1 MKLIASVADLPLGA
15 LIASEVVNSAK
26 KGEITVELSKELKSP
41 ISAQL
46 LIDGKVFCET
56 STDVGRFLART
67 VDTDL
72 YGGDNNIDRTQVD
85 SWISFAVGPL
95 SVVKSWPTSIEF
107 LDKALVTKTWLV
119 SKRLTLADIFVF
131 STLRGLFYTPAHFQN
146 YCNVNRWFNEMSSL
160 PSVQKYS
167 SLLKKPSQAVS
178 ASSKIAKASK
188 EIPSPEG
195 RKQEGKFIELPGAE
209 EGKVVVRFP
218 PEASGFLHIGHAKAA
233 LLNAYYAETFKGQL
247 IMRFDDT
254 NPAKETVEFEQAILE
269 DLRLLEVKADRFTHS
284 SDYFELMLTYCEKL
298 IKEGK
303 AFVDDTPG
311 ETMKE
316 LREKRL
322 PSTNRDNPVDKN
334 LELWKEMQKGSKR
347 GQECCV
353 RAKIDYESA
362 NGCMRDPT
370 IYRCKP
376 EPHPRTGTKYK
387 VYPTYDFAC
396 PIVDAVENVT
406 HTLRTTE
413 YHDRDDQ
420 FFWFI
425 EALGLRK
432 PHVWAYSRLNM
443 TNTVLSKRKL
453 TWFVDQGLVDGWD
466 DPRFPTVRGILRRG
480 MTVEG
485 LKQFI
490 ISQGSSRSVVF
501 MEWDKIWS
509 INKKVVDPV
518 AVRYT
523 ALNEDELIPVHV
535 SGAIE
540 GVLTVQNHPKDPS
553 RGTKEVKT
561 GPLVL
566 IERTDA
572 ETLTE
577 GQNATFINWG
587 NLMIEAIKKENGVIT
602 AVNAKLNIDNKDYK
616 NTVKLTWL
624 AAKSPAKE
632 VSAEELLNCYAV
644 YFDHIISKPVLGK
657 DDDFKDFVAKDTRKE
672 VKLLGEFELKRVKK
686 GEIIQL
692 QRKGFFRC
700 DVPYKSAT
708 SFSCREQPLILFHIP
723 DGHVASTASSAAPPA
738 VKKNAAVG
746 GSSKK
751 GLGEI
756 IKSIELQG
764 NKIRDLKSA
773 KSDKSVIDPEVQ
785 KLLALKAEY
794 KQIAGSD
801 WKPGVTAPASSSA
814 PASSKDL
821 GEIIKGIEVQGNKI
835 RDLKSAKSD
844 KSVIDPE
851 VQKLLALKA
860 EYKQIAGSDWKPG
873 VTAPVSSSAPASSKD
888 LGEIIKSIEL
898 QGNKIRDLK
907 SAKSD
912 KSVID
917 PEVQKLLAL
926 KAEYKQIAG
935 SDWKPGVTAPASSSA
950 PASSKDLGEIIK
962 SIELQGNKIRDLKSA
977 KSDKSVIDPEV
988 QKLLALKA
996 EYKQIAG
1003 SDWKPGVKAPVSSSA
1018 SKDLVTSHKKGTDQ
1032 GDTVPALK
1040 TAKPDGDIVEENLKH
1055 LIAMKENYKEASRK
1069 EKKPNQAPQSTASS
1083 SSNNPD
1089 DLSRKIKEQADQI
1102 EEQIKL
1108 LSSLKSQFKS
1118 ATGKEWSPTAPS
1130 AEPSSNKADELSRQ
1144 IAEQG
1149 DKIRQLK
1156 SKKAEKGVIDDEV
1169 KTLLKLKNEY
1179 KTATGED
1186 WKPPADTSK
1195 KTSKPSEKPKKDK
1208 PKVDKKQEKKEPS
1221 KTGTRLG
1228 LEAKKNENLPDWFS
1242 QVITKGEMIEYSD
1255 ISGCYI
1261 LRPWSFSVW
1270 EAIRDFF
1277 DGEIK
1282 KLGVENS
1289 AFPMFVSKAALE
1301 REKDHIADFAPEV
1314 AWVTKSGDSDLAEP
1328 IAIRPTSETVMYPFY
1343 AKWLK
1348 SHRDLPLK
1356 LNQWNSVVRWEFKHP
1371 QPFLRTR
1378 EFLWQEGHSA
1388 FLTKPEADE
1397 EVLVILDL
1405 YAQIYEDLLAIP
1417 VVRGRKSDKEK
1428 FAGGDYTTTVE
1439 AYISASGRAIQGGT
1453 SHHLGQNFSK
1463 MFEILV
1469 EGAEEG
1475 SEKTYVYQNSWG
1487 ITTRTIGVMVM
1498 VHGDDKG
1505 LVLPPR
1511 VAKVQAIIVPCGI
1524 TAATSAEDRER
1535 LMVECKKLEAE
1546 LVEGGEVK
1554 VRGDYRDN
1562 YSPGWKFNHWELKGV
1577 PVRIEVGFK
1586 DLEKGEVTLVRR
1598 DTSAKTTAKRTQA
1611 KNEIKQLLEEIHN
1624 NMFATAKSELQSH
1637 VKQTNDWNEFC
1648 KLLDQKNLLLSPFCG
1663 GISCEEQIKADSTR
1677 SDDEEPGA
1685 PSMGA
1690 KSLCIPFD
1698 QPKVSL
1704 ESLKCIHPKC
1714 SERPKFFTLFGRSY

>member
-1 MKLIASVADLPLGA
+1 MEKF
-15 LIASEVVNSAK
+15 
-26 KGEITVELSKELKSP
+26 
-41 ISAQL
+41 
-46 LIDGKVFCET
+46 FCET

-751 GLGEI
+751 G
-756 IKSIELQG
+756 
-764 NKIRDLKSA
+764 
-773 KSDKSVIDPEVQ
+773 
-785 KLLALKAEY
+785 
-794 KQIAGSD
+794 
-801 WKPGVTAPASSSA
+801 
-814 PASSKDL
+814 
-821 GEIIKGIEVQGNKI
+821 
-835 RDLKSAKSD
+835 
-844 KSVIDPE
+844 
-851 VQKLLALKA
+851 
-860 EYKQIAGSDWKPG
+860 
-873 VTAPVSSSAPASSKD
+873 
-888 LGEIIKSIEL
+888 
-898 QGNKIRDLK
+898 
-907 SAKSD
+907 
-912 KSVID
+912 
-917 PEVQKLLAL
+917 
-926 KAEYKQIAG
+926 
-935 SDWKPGVTAPASSSA
+935 
-950 PASSKDLGEIIK
+950 LGEIIK